1 MSKIREISKEG
12 NFVKFIPLLSAEQQI
27 ALSTEEIDTNIT
39 KIVADFFTS
48 ITKGGI
54 PVHDIV
60 SDLYLKYSVTE
71 EDKTL
76 LEGIG
81 KDSIK
86 IIHNS
91 GYRIKNKNQNIPT
104 SEISFYLKKS
114 NNEKVERFGLYP
126 KSEENK
132 TKSTKLPLADI
143 SSCIS
148 KAVIKRTQD
157 DSGLSI
163 NKNPENPYKLK
174 NPSIVSILYNEPKY
188 RFGNR
193 NDTEMSLFFNI
204 FTNLDIAKSYPYVN
218 ISVKMPT
225 VIDSGFRKKVFQT
238 STINQFLFGTIDND
252 STSKNFDLF
261 GSNLQ
266 TNVNEDLSLSTG
278 MNMSLFTMPQTYNNF
293 NEKSI
298 GQSKSDI
305 FDNNRINPVLDIS
318 RPLATIKSID
328 FVTSPTYGLKGHK
341 QATLDLVV
349 HDRSRLADVAPFIKP
364 DTYGVSGPEFIID
377 YGWSHINGDI
387 SSDPKARIINSMK
400 IKERYNIIQ
409 SSSTINADGQA
420 NIKLTLSQVGN
431 NAFKS
436 IIVKKS
442 QTAGIINVINVS
454 KQKIINLIKTINRI
468 NRKNKAGI
476 FYHFDNEFSENITVT
491 PVSRKFKKLDEKT
504 KDVLTK
510 ALSEINKAF
519 VFRSTNI
526 TKYFSLS
533 PEELQ
538 DENIIEFDQKIN
550 DNIDL
555 HEEYFNSIKNHL
567 IEIKSNTEKLTE
579 TIKEEK
585 DKLDTEYDQIFGKTL
600 DDPYIDKEHIKKI
613 LPTIFKGDEVDAILE
628 EHYGPILKR
637 YVSFGKVVTYFVS
650 NYMST
655 LGRFDEIQLIF
666 HTVNSQAALMRY
678 RNIASFIIEKEKLK
692 EFFSNDLFNPE
703 SNVKYSIEGLLTRII
718 REFIFDESQP
728 GYGLSTIHDKK
739 DKKSDKDFREEIKKS
754 LSRIYGRDD
763 DLIFKRANVK
773 VFLDCLSPSEPDI
786 SSINSEDKTVLRLN
800 FIDKNDDPY
809 NSINQIIKKASNN
822 NDIVRINREIVKNK
836 IKNKKNKTKVDNIEE
851 EDIKV
856 IREILKDKIET
867 TGTGNNREII
877 VSLEELKNIK
887 HNLKSMIPSVTV
899 GAENS
904 PIRTA
909 SATLSTAGDLNT
921 IFMNRGSKNYKVKG
935 VKFDADLPLRVVP
948 SQITMKMLGCP
959 FINFGQYIFLDF
971 LTGTNIDNAY
981 TVTSMNHSIKP
992 GSFETTVVFGQG
1004 SAQAYSEHYSGI
1016 ESVTKFLERI
1026 KENKINIVP
1035 KKQTK
1040 QNDQEEDVVIEIN
1053 EANENAGK
1061 RIIFDE
1067 EKNYEFNKKNKVT
1080 DGSTNDHTRFI
1091 NKEKSTKFKDLLAEK
1106 LNTSNVKITYNSY
1119 IKYLY
1124 NE

>member
-1 MSKIREISKEG
+1 MSKIY
-12 NFVKFIPLLSAEQQI
+12 
-27 ALSTEEIDTNIT
+27 D
-39 KIVADFFTS
+39 
-48 ITKGGI
+48 
-54 PVHDIV
+54 
-60 SDLYLKYSVTE
+60 
-71 EDKTL
+71 
-76 LEGIG
+76 
-81 KDSIK
+81 
-86 IIHNS
+86 
-91 GYRIKNKNQNIPT
+91 
-104 SEISFYLKKS
+104 
-114 NNEKVERFGLYP
+114 
-126 KSEENK
+126 
-132 TKSTKLPLADI
+132 
-143 SSCIS
+143 
-148 KAVIKRTQD
+148 
-157 DSGLSI
+157 
-163 NKNPENPYKLK
+163 
-174 NPSIVSILYNEPKY
+174 
-188 RFGNR
+188 R
-193 NDTEMSLFFNI
+193 N
-204 FTNLDIAKSYPYVN
+204 
-218 ISVKMPT
+218 
-225 VIDSGFRKKVFQT
+225 
-238 STINQFLFGTIDND
+238 
-252 STSKNFDLF
+252 
-261 GSNLQ
+261 
-266 TNVNEDLSLSTG
+266 
-278 MNMSLFTMPQTYNNF
+278 
-293 NEKSI
+293 
-298 GQSKSDI
+298 
-305 FDNNRINPVLDIS
+305 
-318 RPLATIKSID
+318 
-328 FVTSPTYGLKGHK
+328 
-341 QATLDLVV
+341 
-349 HDRSRLADVAPFIKP
+349 
-364 DTYGVSGPEFIID
+364 
-377 YGWSHINGDI
+377 
-387 SSDPKARIINSMK
+387 
-400 IKERYNIIQ
+400 
-409 SSSTINADGQA
+409 
-420 NIKLTLSQVGN
+420 
-431 NAFKS
+431 
-436 IIVKKS
+436 
-442 QTAGIINVINVS
+442 
-454 KQKIINLIKTINRI
+454 
-468 NRKNKAGI
+468 
-476 FYHFDNEFSENITVT
+476 
-491 PVSRKFKKLDEKT
+491 
-504 KDVLTK
+504 
-510 ALSEINKAF
+510 
-519 VFRSTNI
+519 
-526 TKYFSLS
+526 
-533 PEELQ
+533 
-538 DENIIEFDQKIN
+538 
-550 DNIDL
+550 
-555 HEEYFNSIKNHL
+555 
-567 IEIKSNTEKLTE
+567 
-579 TIKEEK
+579 
-585 DKLDTEYDQIFGKTL
+585 
-600 DDPYIDKEHIKKI
+600 
-613 LPTIFKGDEVDAILE
+613 
-628 EHYGPILKR
+628 
-637 YVSFGKVVTYFVS
+637 
-650 NYMST
+650 
-655 LGRFDEIQLIF
+655 
-666 HTVNSQAALMRY
+666 
-678 RNIASFIIEKEKLK
+678 
-692 EFFSNDLFNPE
+692 
-703 SNVKYSIEGLLTRII
+703 
-718 REFIFDESQP
+718 
-728 GYGLSTIHDKK
+728 
-739 DKKSDKDFREEIKKS
+739 
-754 LSRIYGRDD
+754 D